1 MVSERKGTW
10 FLTPTWHPLKLLT
23 SKLLHYCNSLFIMA
37 FTARISGSVFAI
49 DPIFSP
55 DGYARTVFQ
64 NNIDNVDY
72 EVNGK
77 ELLFTYKRLITLG
90 QKSDLKNF
98 VERLIPDSTNGRKV
112 NVNIQLEN

>member
-1 MVSERKGTW
+1 
-10 FLTPTWHPLKLLT
+10 
-23 SKLLHYCNSLFIMA
+23 MA

-64 NNIDNVDY
+64 ENIDNVDY
-72 EVNGK
+72 QVDGK
-77 ELLFTYKRLITLG
+77 ELLFTYKRLLTLS
-90 QKSDLKNF
+90 KESDLKSF
-98 VERLIPDSTNGRKV
+98 VEKLIPDSSNGRRV

>member
-1 MVSERKGTW
+1 MT
-10 FLTPTWHPLKLLT
+10 
-23 SKLLHYCNSLFIMA
+23 

-64 NNIDNVDY
+64 SNVGNVDY
-72 EVNGK
+72 QVDGK

-90 QKSDLKNF
+90 QESDLKSF
-98 VERLIPDSTNGRKV
+98 VERLIPDSADGRKV
-112 NVNIQLEN
+112 KVNIELQN

>member
-1 MVSERKGTW
+1 
-10 FLTPTWHPLKLLT
+10 
-23 SKLLHYCNSLFIMA
+23 MA

-64 NNIDNVDY
+64 GNINNVDY
-72 EVNGK
+72 QVDGK

-90 QKSDLKNF
+90 QESDLKGF
-98 VERLIPDSTNGRKV
+98 VERLIPDSVDGRKV
-112 NVNIQLEN
+112 KVNIELQN

>member
-1 MVSERKGTW
+1 MT
-10 FLTPTWHPLKLLT
+10 
-23 SKLLHYCNSLFIMA
+23 

-64 NNIDNVDY
+64 GNINNVDY

-90 QKSDLKNF
+90 QESDLKSF
-98 VERLIPDSTNGRKV
+98 VERLIPDSVDGRKV
-112 NVNIQLEN
+112 KVNIELQN